1 MYNIFEN
8 KERGTKQM
16 KKIKIGK
23 YYYTKNEIAILT
35 IIKWIIELCKL
46 AFGVVVILAI
56 ILTPFYIVA
65 LMEKSTIFTIII
77 VIIDIICIG
86 KMLICGE

>member
-1 MYNIFEN
+1 
-8 KERGTKQM
+8 M
-16 KKIKIGK
+16 KKFKIGK
-23 YYYTKNEIAILT
+23 YYYSKNEIAILT

-46 AFGVVVILAI
+46 AFGVVVMLAI
-56 ILTPFYIVA
+56 MLTPFYIVA
-65 LMEKSTIFTIII
+65 IIEKSIIFTIIV